1 MYESKLTR
9 QALPEREYRELLGTA
24 LCVFNSNTSF
34 VIENILHS
42 NSSYDWYKLIDQ
54 EAGRLCKPI
63 EATISMRAGDEI
75 LNLFK
80 IIIEQRNR
88 IVHSFQITDNDGEQR
103 LATKTKIEDGN
114 EQFIITEKYL
124 KDFIKLNE
132 NLCLKLHQYRD
143 NLAQAI

>member
-80 IIIEQRNR
+80 IQM
-88 IVHSFQITDNDGEQR
+88 
-103 LATKTKIEDGN
+103 L
-114 EQFIITEKYL
+114 L
-124 KDFIKLNE
+124 
-132 NLCLKLHQYRD
+132 
-143 NLAQAI
+143 